1 MHPKYFQNYN
11 NREVNPE
18 PKRINDEFINLKKEN
33 YINPEYISNF
43 LKDNNKIDLAP
54 KKIDEMRE
62 LYQRC
67 QKIRRIKQSIDINN
81 IYFSILREIE
91 KAVIKGEDSVLIAIS
106 DTWDRNTLEE
116 IRMALKRD
124 GFTVTYDFFDT
135 TCLRVYGWV

>member
-1 MHPKYFQNYN
+1 MY
-11 NREVNPE
+11 
-18 PKRINDEFINLKKEN
+18 NDEFVCPKKEN
-33 YINPEYISNF
+33 YLNPEYISNF
-43 LKDNNKIDLAP
+43 LKDKNKIDLAP

-67 QKIRRIKQSIDINN
+67 QKIRNIKQSININN
-81 IYFSILREIE
+81 IYSSILEQIE
-91 KAVIKGEDSVLIAIS
+91 RAVIKGEASALITIS
-106 DTWDRNTLEE
+106 GTWDGNTLEE

>member
-1 MHPKYFQNYN
+1 MHPKYLQNYN
-11 NREVNPE
+11 DKEVNPE

-33 YINPEYISNF
+33 YINPEYIPNF

-67 QKIRRIKQSIDINN
+67 QRIRNIKQSIDINN

-91 KAVIKGEDSVLIAIS
+91 KAVINGEASALITIS
-106 DTWDRNTLEE
+106 GTWDGNTLEE

-124 GFTVTYDFFDT
+124 GFTVTYDFFNT
-135 TCLRVYGWV
+135 ACLRVYGWV

>member
-11 NREVNPE
+11 DREVNSNS
-18 PKRINDEFINLKKEN
+18 KRIDK
-33 YINPEYISNF
+33 
-43 LKDNNKIDLAP
+43 
-54 KKIDEMRE
+54 MRE

-67 QKIRRIKQSIDINN
+67 QRIRNIKQSIDINN
-81 IYFSILREIE
+81 IYSSILREIE
-91 KAVIKGEDSVLIAIS
+91 KAVIKGKDSVLIAIS

-116 IRMALKRD
+116 IRMVLKRD

>member
-33 YINPEYISNF
+33 YINPEYIPNF

-91 KAVIKGEDSVLIAIS
+91 KAVINGEASALITIS
-106 DTWDRNTLEE
+106 GTWDGNTLEE

-135 TCLRVYGWV
+135 ACLRVYGWV